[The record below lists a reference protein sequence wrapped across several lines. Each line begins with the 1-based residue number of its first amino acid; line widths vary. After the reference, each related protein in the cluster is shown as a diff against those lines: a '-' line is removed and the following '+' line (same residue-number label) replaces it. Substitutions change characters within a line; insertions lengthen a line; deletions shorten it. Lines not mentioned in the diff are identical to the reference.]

1 MICRYEQV
9 NLQIKN
15 NFCLFV
21 VKTLGPRRLKGGEFG
36 LALLPLLASRS
47 TWFSLDRQCTAASF
61 EMADSVTMKDNF
73 NSESNLESLDE
84 SSPSAALRHDVQLHP
99 VLKNQLSSPY
109 EMSTVPIELHE
120 NMKALSQ
127 HMNEKSKAE
136 SSQLSADAV
145 NRCAEVQTSGGPGSF
160 SSLSVPLYRPDADI
174 NYQRVAISGEEVSGV
189 PLEDLRSA
197 SEEVI
202 KALRI
207 REKYMLRARMH
218 FPITVKKFL
227 DGEFADGMAESKAA
241 RSRASCDAVGYHP
254 PEEMLEKRPFD
265 CEIPSSAGFHVSSS
279 KGIIEVRTGKD
290 GPVLSEL
297 NSLFTPFGEFVTD
310 FLYLLTTIMN
320 GPLKSFCHRRLC
332 YLHSK
337 FQLHILLNDLREMA
351 EQKSVP
357 HRDFYNIR
365 KVDTH
370 VHAASSMNQKHLLR
384 FVKKKVRTEG
394 DRVVCVLDNRPL
406 TLNEVFKGLGVTP
419 YDLSVDTLDVHADRN
434 TFHRF
439 DKFNS
444 KYNPIGQSI
453 LREVFMKTDNYIN
466 GEFFAQI
473 MKEVMADLA
482 DSKYQHAEF
491 RLSIYGCRRD
501 EWDRLA
507 EWAIKNEVH
516 SHHVRW
522 LIQIPRLYDIYQS
535 KNTFCNFQEMID
547 NIFIPLFEVTNDPT
561 SHPQLH
567 RFLRFVVG
575 LDSVDDE
582 SKQEQFQI
590 DSRTVTADQWVDL
603 ENPPYAYYLY
613 YMYANLATLNR
624 FRSMRGFNT
633 FSLRPHCGEA
643 GPISHLVIGFM
654 FSESIAHGLLLRK
667 VPVLQYLYYL
677 CQIGIAMSPLSNNGL
692 FLAYHRNPLPEYLAK
707 GLNICL
713 STDDPLQF
721 HFTKEPLME
730 EYSIA
735 AQVWKLSNSDM
746 CEISRNG
753 VLQSGFPHEMK
764 VHWLGPNYLEPGVP
778 GNDVARTNVPD
789 VRVSYRHETLVNELC
804 TIFNASPPPVA
815 NECIPSSSIS
825 NVKSNCD
832 RKPRPYQS
840 FDRAMLFH

>member
-1 MICRYEQV
+1 MNDNSYDSEP
-9 NLQIKN
+9 NLQALTKRRPS
-15 NFCLFV
+15 
-21 VKTLGPRRLKGGEFG
+21 TLL
-36 LALLPLLASRS
+36 SRDAQV
-47 TWFSLDRQCTAASF
+47 L
-61 EMADSVTMKDNF
+61 
-73 NSESNLESLDE
+73 
-84 SSPSAALRHDVQLHP
+84 P
-99 VLKNQLSSPY
+99 VLNNELSSPY
-109 EMSTVPIELHE
+109 EMSSVPIERQE

-136 SSQLSADAV
+136 NAQPSVDANLL
-145 NRCAEVQTSGGPGSF
+145 NRCTESQTPGVVAGSF
-160 SSLSVPLYRPDADI
+160 GSLSVPLYRPDADI

-207 REKYMLRARMH
+207 REKYMLRAGMQ
-218 FPITVKKFL
+218 FPVTVKKFL
-227 DGEFADGMAESKAA
+227 NGEFGIEERKVPL
-241 RSRASCDAVGYHP
+241 SRASFDHMGDERETERVYNDIVGYHP

-265 CEIPSSAGFHVSSS
+265 CEIPGSAGFHVSSS
-279 KGIIEVRTGKD
+279 KGIVEVRTTKD
-290 GPVLSEL
+290 GPILSDL
-297 NSLFTPFGEFVTD
+297 KHLFTPFDEFVAD
-310 FLYLLTTIMN
+310 FLYLLTMIMN

-337 FQLHILLNDLREMA
+337 FQLHILLNDLREMT

-394 DRVVCVLDNRPL
+394 DRVVCAVDNRHM

-453 LREVFMKTDNYIN
+453 LRDIFMKTDNYIN
-466 GEFFAQI
+466 GEFFAEI
-473 MKEVMADLA
+473 LKEVMADLA
-482 DSKYQHAEF
+482 ESKYQHAEF
-491 RLSIYGCRRD
+491 RLSIYGRRRD

-522 LIQIPRLYDIYQS
+522 LVQIPRLYDIYQS
-535 KNTFCNFQEMID
+535 KNTFRNFQEMID

-582 SKQEQFQI
+582 SKTEQFQI
-590 DSRTVTADQWVDL
+590 DGRTVTADQWVDS

-677 CQIGIAMSPLSNNGL
+677 CQVGIAMSPLSNNGL

-707 GLNICL
+707 GLNISL

-804 TIFNASPPPVA
+804 TIFNANPPPV
-815 NECIPSSSIS
+815 NDECISSSSVS
-825 NVKSNCD
+825 NVKSSSD
-832 RKPRPYQS
+832 PRRRLYES
-840 FDRAMLFH
+840 FDRAVLFH